1 MNLRWLAL
9 VTVLLGAAVGSWY
22 LAKRDSDPVGEVA
35 YTESKY
41 RGYYLKGARILGTG
55 TSGTLL
61 YEIEAV
67 RAEQLPD
74 DRIEFADVRIRYSPE
89 TDVPWTI
96 NSDTAIL
103 FPDAPRVLLEGNVTA
118 VSERDASADET
129 EIRSP
134 YLELEPNSFV
144 AKTDARVEIRIGEQ
158 SITGVG
164 MLASL
169 DDDRV
174 ELRSNVSGR
183 FIPAPQ

>member
-1 MNLRWLAL
+1 MNLRLIIL
-9 VTVLLGAAVGSWY
+9 VTLLLGAAVGSWY
-22 LAKRDSDPVGEVA
+22 LAKRDRDSVDEVT
-35 YTESKY
+35 YTESAY

-55 TSGTLL
+55 ASGNLL

-103 FPDAPRVLLEGNVTA
+103 FPDTRRVLLEGNVTA
-118 VSERDASADET
+118 VSERGAAQDET

-134 YLELEPNSFV
+134 YLELEPNAFV
-144 AKTDARVEIRIGEQ
+144 AKTDARVEIRIGTQ

-174 ELRSNVSGR
+174 QLRSNVSGR
-183 FIPAPQ
+183 FIP